1 MQNQDDNTPQLRE
14 HVFDGIQEYD
24 QKLPNW
30 WLFTWYITIAW
41 FVIYW
46 VAYYQFNSVRTDE
59 DRVNSEL
66 TQIDEA
72 RKKQLDS
79 IDDKKLWAMSLD
91 PKIVEAGKASFM
103 TPGRCVTCHGTDLMA
118 KKSHPENPALVGLP
132 LADKEWKYGGNPTD
146 VLKVVRK
153 GSPDVTKGMP
163 PWEPM
168 LGAQGCI
175 EVVAYIMSLHK
186 EGEPFTLAPDA
197 PKPGAAP
204 AAPGAPAPGA
214 AAASAAPA
222 ASALPPPPAVEP
234 TSLEGRIAE
243 GQKIYNAVCFACHQ
257 PTGQGLPNM
266 FPALAE
272 SDWVNAPKPDRI
284 IRFVLHGLNGPITL
298 KGAPF
303 NTPAPLMPPQGAA
316 LSDAQIGWVLT
327 YVRNS
332 FGNKADAVTT
342 EQVKAIREAEKART
356 AMWTEAE
363 IKQIPDR

>member
-1 MQNQDDNTPQLRE
+1 MQNQDNSTPQLRE

-30 WLFTWYITIAW
+30 WLFTWYFTIAW

-46 VAYYQFNSVRTDE
+46 LAYYQIKAVDTDE
-59 DRVNSEL
+59 NKL
-66 TQIDEA
+66 HAQLAQIDQA
-72 RKKQLDS
+72 RKEAFEK
-79 IDDKKLWAMSLD
+79 ITDDKLWEMSQD
-91 PKIVEAGKASFM
+91 PKIVEAGRASFM
-103 TPGRCVTCHGTDLMA
+103 TPGRCVTCHGADLGA
-118 KKSHPENPALVGLP
+118 KKTHPENPTLIGLP
-132 LADKEWKYGGNPTD
+132 LNDTEWKYGGNPTD

-153 GSPDVTKGMP
+153 GSPDATKGMP
-163 PWEPM
+163 PWEPQ
-168 LGAQGCI
+168 LGAQGCL
-175 EVVAYIMSLHK
+175 EVTAFIMSLHK
-186 EGEPFTLAPDA
+186 KGEPITAAPDS
-197 PKPGAAP
+197 PKPGAT
-204 AAPGAPAPGA
+204 APAPGA
-214 AAASAAPA
+214 APAPTTSAAPA
-222 ASALPPPPAVEP
+222 PGALPPPPATEP

-243 GQKIYNAVCFACHQ
+243 GQKIYAAVCFACHQ
-257 PTGQGLPNM
+257 PTGAGLPNM
-266 FPALAE
+266 FPPLGG

-284 IRFVLHGLNGPITL
+284 IRAVLHGLTGPITI

-303 NTPAPLMPPQGAA
+303 TTPAPLMPPQGAA

-363 IKQIPDR
+363 LKQIPDR